1 MGGGAGISMNAAF
14 RIVTENTTF
23 AMPEA
28 SLGSVPD
35 VGSSYFLSRLPGYFG
50 EYVALTGARLNGVE
64 MIECGLAT
72 HFVQSKDLASLEHE
86 LGTMLPSDAKN
97 ITRISEIINKY
108 ANKRNITLENA
119 NSRFEIIDNC
129 FSRETVEDILL
140 ALENIAVDK
149 NEKWILGAI
158 KSMKSTSPLCIKL
171 ALKLIRDGRS
181 QKLDQ
186 CLVSEYLVVSHLLR
200 RTVNNDF
207 YEGPRAMMI
216 DKDKK
221 PQWSPSKAE
230 LVSEEMVSKCF
241 SMIEDEDWLP
251 LLLKSRSNPSYIV
264 FSSVEISPCFVCL
277 NLIEEA
283 KVEFV
288 VDLCAGLS
296 LVRSAYH
303 DEISET
309 VGNDNRFKR
318 LSQQEKKLEL
328 KLKSGDSNRET
339 LENERRFERV
349 SQEEKDD
356 GLPPIDLRYG
366 RLTGN
371 ILRERHRTQ
380 GMSGFEKMADEAW
393 SLGLKAWNE
402 VHEYNEKDT
411 ELSSVLE
418 GKHEQCPPWVSING
432 EELTKGDR
440 IMFLPCGLAAGS
452 SITVV
457 GTPHNAHKE
466 SVPQL
471 AKTKGGDPVVLVSQ
485 FKVELQ
491 GLKSVVAEDPQKIL
505 HLNPRL
511 RGDWSHQPVIEHN
524 TCYRMQ

>member
-1 MGGGAGISMNAAF
+1 MALSIFNKEEKMVTMEEISSGMKVILNRPRKLNALNYELMVQLFRMFESLKNDPTVNFIILKGNGKAFCAGGDVTSLQTLASAGNWSFGANFFRKQYTLDYLLGTYMKPVIAVINGIVMGGGAGISMNAAF

-50 EYVALTGARLNGVE
+50 EYVALTGARLNGIE
-64 MIECGLAT
+64 MVECGLAT
-72 HFVQSKDLASLEHE
+72 HYVQSKDLASLEHE
-86 LGTMLPSDAKN
+86 LGMMLPSDAKN
-97 ITRISEIINKY
+97 ITKISEIINKY

-186 CLVSEYLVVSHLLR
+186 CLVNEYLVVSHLLR

-221 PQWSPSKAE
+221 PQWSPSKVE

-251 LLLKSRSNPSYIV
+251 LRLKSRSNPSYIV
-264 FSSVEISPCFVCL
+264 
-277 NLIEEA
+277 
-283 KVEFV
+283 
-288 VDLCAGLS
+288 LS
-296 LVRSAYH
+296 
-303 DEISET
+303 
-309 VGNDNRFKR
+309 
-318 LSQQEKKLEL
+318 
-328 KLKSGDSNRET
+328 
-339 LENERRFERV
+339 
-349 SQEEKDD
+349 
-356 GLPPIDLRYG
+356 
-366 RLTGN
+366 
-371 ILRERHRTQ
+371 
-380 GMSGFEKMADEAW
+380 
-393 SLGLKAWNE
+393 
-402 VHEYNEKDT
+402 
-411 ELSSVLE
+411 
-418 GKHEQCPPWVSING
+418 
-432 EELTKGDR
+432 R
-440 IMFLPCGLAAGS
+440 I
-452 SITVV
+452 
-457 GTPHNAHKE
+457 
-466 SVPQL
+466 
-471 AKTKGGDPVVLVSQ
+471 
-485 FKVELQ
+485 
-491 GLKSVVAEDPQKIL
+491 
-505 HLNPRL
+505 
-511 RGDWSHQPVIEHN
+511 
-524 TCYRMQ
+524 